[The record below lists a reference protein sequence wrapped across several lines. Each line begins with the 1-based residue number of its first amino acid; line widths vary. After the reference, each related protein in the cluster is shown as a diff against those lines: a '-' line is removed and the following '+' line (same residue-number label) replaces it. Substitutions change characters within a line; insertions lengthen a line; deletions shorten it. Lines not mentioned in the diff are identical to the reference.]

1 MAIKIIFSSI
11 DMGVTIQTTVGEHD
25 HQPQEETGP
34 LNEDVKKEM
43 RVLIAQKMTA
53 AQIQNI
59 FRVC

>member
-1 MAIKIIFSSI
+1 MAVKIIFSSI
-11 DMGVTIQTTVGEHD
+11 DMGVIIQTTEGEHD
-25 HQPQEETGP
+25 HQPKEETGP

-59 FRVC
+59 LRVC